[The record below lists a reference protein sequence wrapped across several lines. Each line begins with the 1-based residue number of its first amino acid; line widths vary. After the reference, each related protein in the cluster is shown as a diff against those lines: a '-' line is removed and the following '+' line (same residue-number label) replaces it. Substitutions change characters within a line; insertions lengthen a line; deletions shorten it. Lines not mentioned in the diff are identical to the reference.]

1 MSSKTNSLMLRFEQL
16 RITQKLTLLLGVTL
30 GSFAVIGVLYLVFV
44 GTIAY
49 DRSKLDR
56 VSEFSRLTNDV
67 QINGLMARRHEKDF
81 LLRRDT
87 TYVKQHADA
96 MATVFSDLD
105 KMPALGVADDSQLA
119 KIASVQQSLKTYA
132 DSFKVVSETAV
143 QLGLDENSGIQ
154 GAFRDQ
160 VHAVEADVQGIN
172 NAVLMVSMLM
182 MRRHEK
188 DFLLRGK
195 DQYIDEMNQEEAN
208 WAKLFPA
215 AHMPA
220 ANRLAIN
227 EHMDAY
233 QKGFTSLVAGF
244 KQQNAAIE
252 TMRNAFHEAEP
263 KLAELANINETL
275 SAQINSRSTFRMF
288 AFSLALGSVLVVIAM
303 MLFFGIRLLS
313 SGISRSLHQLL
324 DTIGKLARG
333 DSEARVHLE
342 TKDELGE
349 LGNAFDQMMDERVA
363 LQRNIE
369 KENEQLNN
377 SVLSLLQAVAQLSRK
392 DLTVRVPVAEDVTGA
407 VSDALNLLT
416 SETSKVLQVVTD
428 ISADVTSASMKVK
441 EQSDTVVEVAETGR
455 QQADKTAEDLA
466 SAARSMNDIA
476 ALAQTCN
483 VSADNAIRTAQSA
496 LVTVNA
502 TVGGINNTRDTIR
515 ETEKRIKRLGERSQE
530 ISGAVNLINTIAERT
545 HILALNASMHAAS
558 AGEAG
563 RGFAV
568 VAEEVQRLAENARQA
583 TAQIATLVNNIQVE
597 TADTVNTMNEAISQ
611 VVQGS
616 KLAEQAGEQMKLTQE
631 TTADLVKSVQTI
643 AANSQTQ
650 AKISNQLLERADQ
663 IRKATQKT
671 NEELRAQSQQTTNLV
686 EYSKNL
692 LGAVRV
698 FKLTA

>member
-1 MSSKTNSLMLRFEQL
+1 MFKNNSLLQRFDAL
-16 RITQKLTLLLGVTL
+16 RITQKLSVLLGVTL
-30 GSFAVIGVLYLVFV
+30 GSFAIIGVLYAVFV
-44 GTIAY
+44 GTVAY

-56 VSEFSRLTNDV
+56 VNAFSQLVTDV
-67 QINGLMARRHEKDF
+67 QIGGLLARRHEKDF
-81 LLRRDT
+81 LLRRDS
-87 TYVKQHADA
+87 TYVQQHADA
-96 MATVFSDLD
+96 MKGVFADLD
-105 KMPALGVADDSQLA
+105 KLPALGIADDAQLA
-119 KIASVQQSLKTYA
+119 EIGSVRQSLQTYQA
-132 DSFKVVSETAV
+132 SFKTVSDKAV
-143 QLGLDENSGIQ
+143 ELGLDENSGIQ

-172 NAVLMVSMLM
+172 NPVLMVSMLM

-188 DFLLRGK
+188 DFLLREK
-195 DQYIDEMNQEEAN
+195 DTYIDQMNQEEAN

-215 AHMPA
+215 ARMPA
-220 ANRLAIN
+220 NVRTTMGT
-227 EHMDAY
+227 HMDAY
-233 QKGFTSLVAGF
+233 QKGFVALVAGV
-244 KQQNAAIE
+244 KEQNAAVE
-252 TMRNAFHEAEP
+252 TMRNSFHDTEP
-263 KLAELANINETL
+263 KLQALAELRTSL
-275 SAQINSRSTFRMF
+275 SQQINSSANYRMF
-288 AFSLALGSVLVVIAM
+288 LFTIVLGVVLVAIAA
-303 MLFFGIRLLS
+303 MLFVGIRLLS
-313 SGISRSLHQLL
+313 SGLRNSLHQLL
-324 DTIGKLARG
+324 DTIGKLGRG
-333 DSEARVHLE
+333 DSDARVNLK

-349 LGNAFDQMMDERVA
+349 LGGAFDAMMDERVA
-363 LQRNIE
+363 LQRKIE

-377 SVLSLLQAVAQLSRK
+377 SVLTLLQAVAQLSRK
-392 DLTVRVPVAEDVTGA
+392 DLTVKVPVAEDVTGA
-407 VSDALNLLT
+407 VADALNQLT
-416 SETSKVLQVVTD
+416 SETSKVLKEVTD
-428 ISADVTSASMKVK
+428 ISADVTSASLKVK
-441 EQSDTVVEVAETGR
+441 QQSDTVVEVAETGR

-466 SAARSMNDIA
+466 NAARSMNDIA
-476 ALAQTCN
+476 ALAQACN

-616 KLAEQAGEQMKLTQE
+616 KLAEQAGEQMKRTQE

-650 AKISNQLLERADQ
+650 AKVSNQLLERAEQ
-663 IRKATQKT
+663 IRKSTQKT
-671 NEELRAQSQQTTNLV
+671 NEELRAQSEQTTNLV
-686 EYSKNL
+686 EYSKSL